1 MHVIITGAAGE
12 LGRAVVAAFERLGDT
27 ITAIDQ
33 AEGPVSG
40 VTTVQTIGV
49 DLGDPHQ
56 TRAAIADQ
64 VATHGKIGALVH
76 LVGGFSWLPVMGSTL
91 EDWSSLH
98 AVNVGTTLN
107 VIHAAT
113 PHICA
118 GGSIVC
124 VGAAGAQPARAG
136 MAPYGAAKAGVA
148 RIVEA
153 LSEELKDR
161 KIRVNAVAPA
171 IIDTARNRADM
182 PDADPAD
189 WTSPEAIADVIA
201 FLAGSGARAI
211 NGALVPVTNN
221 G

>member
-27 ITAIDQ
+27 ICAIDQ
-33 AEGPVSG
+33 SEGPVSG
-40 VTTVQTIGV
+40 VPNVRTIGV

-56 TRAAIADQ
+56 TRAAIANQ
-64 VATHGKIGALVH
+64 VAKHGKIDALVH
-76 LVGGFSWLPVMGSTL
+76 LVGGFSWIPVMDSTL
-91 EDWSSLH
+91 EDWASLH
-98 AVNVGTTLN
+98 AVNIGTTLN
-107 VIHAAT
+107 AIHAAT

-118 GGSIVC
+118 GGAIVC

-136 MAPYGAAKAGVA
+136 MAPYGATKAGVA

-171 IIDTARNRADM
+171 IIDTARNRADL
-182 PDADPAD
+182 PDADPAE
-189 WTSPEAIADVIA
+189 WTCPAAISDVIA